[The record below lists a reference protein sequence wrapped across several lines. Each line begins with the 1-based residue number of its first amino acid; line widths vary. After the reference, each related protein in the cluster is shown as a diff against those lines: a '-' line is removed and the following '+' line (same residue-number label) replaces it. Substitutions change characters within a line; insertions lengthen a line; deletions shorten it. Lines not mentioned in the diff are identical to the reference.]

1 MPKVM
6 IEMEMPKKCEDC
18 DFLTTMRDC
27 DDELYEYP
35 YCPYLAN
42 EVDTSKRPPECPLQ
56 EVKE

>member
-6 IEMEMPKKCEDC
+6 INMEMPKSCYYC
-18 DFLTTMRDC
+18 DFLVHMRDF
-27 DDELYEYP
+27 DATNEYP

-42 EVDTSKRPPECPLQ
+42 EVDISKRPPECPLQ